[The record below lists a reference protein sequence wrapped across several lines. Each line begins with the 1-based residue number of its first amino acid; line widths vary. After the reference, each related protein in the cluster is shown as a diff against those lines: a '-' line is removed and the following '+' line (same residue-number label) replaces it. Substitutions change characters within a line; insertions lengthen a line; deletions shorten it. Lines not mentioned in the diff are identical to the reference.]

1 MERKHFI
8 LNAKS
13 ILLILLLV
21 TTGCATKSSMSAD
34 FNPDDPYEKSNRKV
48 FEFNN
53 KIDKLFLRPVTD
65 FYDKATPEFAQT
77 SITNFFAN
85 LDDIRISI
93 NNLLQGNVVESMS
106 DITRFFI
113 NSIFG
118 LGGFF
123 DVASEIGLEKHSE
136 DFGQTLG
143 KWGAKPGPYLML
155 PFLGPSTTRDAFTF
169 VGDTALAPALSLDDN
184 AARVGLISL
193 DLINTYSAFT
203 GIADIESKDQ
213 YAFLRDAYLERRK
226 YEINDGLSEEDL
238 SNDEDFEDFLS
249 LIHI

>member
-1 MERKHFI
+1 MGRNHFI
-8 LNAKS
+8 SIVRS

-21 TTGCATKSSMSAD
+21 ITGCATTSNLSGD

-123 DVASEIGLEKHSE
+123 DVASEMGLEKHSE

-184 AARVGLISL
+184 AARLGLISL

-226 YEINDGLSEEDL
+226 YEVNDGLSEEEL
-238 SNDEDFEDFLS
+238 SQDEDFEDF
-249 LIHI
+249 

>member
-1 MERKHFI
+1 MERNHFI

-13 ILLILLLV
+13 ILLILFLA
-21 TTGCATKSSMSAD
+21 TTGCATTSKLSDD

-123 DVASEIGLEKHSE
+123 DVASEMGLEKHSE

-169 VGDTALAPALSLDDN
+169 IGDTALAPALSLDDN

-238 SNDEDFEDFLS
+238 SNDEDFEDF
-249 LIHI
+249 

>member
-1 MERKHFI
+1 MKKGHFI
-8 LNAKS
+8 SNAKS
-13 ILLILLLV
+13 ILLILFLA
-21 TTGCATKSSMSAD
+21 TSGCATTNNLSSD
-34 FNPDDPYEKSNRKV
+34 FNPEDPYEKSNRKV

-93 NNLLQGNVVESMS
+93 NNLLQGNVVDSMS

-113 NSIFG
+113 NSVFG
-118 LGGFF
+118 LAGFF
-123 DVASEIGLEKHSE
+123 DVASEMGLEKHSE

-184 AARVGLISL
+184 RARLGLISL

-226 YEINDGLSEEDL
+226 YEVNDGLSEEEL
-238 SNDEDFEDFLS
+238 FQDEDFEDF
-249 LIHI
+249 

>member
-1 MERKHFI
+1 MERDHFI

-13 ILLILLLV
+13 ILLILFLV
-21 TTGCATKSSMSAD
+21 SSGCATTKNQSND
-34 FNPDDPYEKSNRKV
+34 FNPEDPYEKSNRKV

-53 KIDKLFLRPVTD
+53 RIDKLFLRPVTD
-65 FYDKATPEFAQT
+65 FYDSATPEFAQT
-77 SITNFFAN
+77 SITNFFSN
-85 LDDIRISI
+85 LDDIGISF
-93 NNLLQGNVVESMS
+93 NNFLQGNIVDSMS

-123 DVASEIGLEKHSE
+123 DVASEMGLEKHSE

-169 VGDTALAPALSLDDN
+169 VGDTALAPTLSLDDSE
-184 AARVGLISL
+184 ARLGLISL

-203 GIADIESKDQ
+203 GIADIESQDQ
-213 YAFLRDAYLERRK
+213 YAFLRDAYLDRRK
-226 YEINDGLSEEDL
+226 FEVNDGLSEEDL
-238 SNDEDFEDFLS
+238 SQDEDFEDF
-249 LIHI
+249 

>member
-1 MERKHFI
+1 MERTHFI
-8 LNAKS
+8 SNAKS
-13 ILLILLLV
+13 ILLILFLLI
-21 TTGCATKSSMSAD
+21 TGCATTNNLSDD
-34 FNPDDPYEKSNRKV
+34 FNPDDPYEKSNRKI

-65 FYDKATPEFAQT
+65 FYDRATPEFAQT

-123 DVASEIGLEKHSE
+123 DVATEMGLEKHSE

-169 VGDTALAPALSLDDN
+169 VGDTALAPTLSLDEN

-226 YEINDGLSEEDL
+226 YEVNDGLLIEELSE
-238 SNDEDFEDFLS
+238 DEDFEDF
-249 LIHI
+249 

>member
-1 MERKHFI
+1 MGKEHFI
-8 LNAKS
+8 SNTRS

-21 TTGCATKSSMSAD
+21 TTGCATTSNLSGD
-34 FNPDDPYEKSNRKV
+34 FNPDDPYEESNRKV

-53 KIDKLFLRPVTD
+53 KLDKLFLRPVTD

-123 DVASEIGLEKHSE
+123 DVASEMGLEKHSE

-184 AARVGLISL
+184 AARLGLISL

-213 YAFLRDAYLERRK
+213 YAFLRDAFLERRK
-226 YEINDGLSEEDL
+226 YEVNDGLSVEELTQDQ
-238 SNDEDFEDFLS
+238 DFEDF
-249 LIHI
+249 

>member
-1 MERKHFI
+1 MEKNHFI

-21 TTGCATKSSMSAD
+21 TTGCATTSSMSAD

-85 LDDIRISI
+85 LDDIRISL

-123 DVASEIGLEKHSE
+123 DVASEMGLEKHSE

-238 SNDEDFEDFLS
+238 SNDEDFEDF
-249 LIHI
+249 

>member
-1 MERKHFI
+1 MEKVYFI
-8 LNAKS
+8 SNAKS
-13 ILLILLLV
+13 ILLILFLLI
-21 TTGCATKSSMSAD
+21 TGCATTNNLSGN

-65 FYDKATPEFAQT
+65 FYDRATPEFAQT

-123 DVASEIGLEKHSE
+123 DVATEMGLEKHSE

-169 VGDTALAPALSLDDN
+169 VGDTALAPTLSLDEN
-184 AARVGLISL
+184 TARVGLISL

-226 YEINDGLSEEDL
+226 YEVNDGLLIEEL
-238 SNDEDFEDFLS
+238 SQDEDFEDF
-249 LIHI
+249 

>member
-1 MERKHFI
+1 MGKEHFI
-8 LNAKS
+8 SNARS

-21 TTGCATKSSMSAD
+21 TTGCATTSNLSGD
-34 FNPDDPYEKSNRKV
+34 FNPDDPYEESNRKV

-53 KIDKLFLRPVTD
+53 KLDKLFLRPVTD

-123 DVASEIGLEKHSE
+123 DVASEMGLEKHSE

-184 AARVGLISL
+184 AARLGLISL

-213 YAFLRDAYLERRK
+213 YAFLRDAFLERRK
-226 YEINDGLSEEDL
+226 YEVNDGLSVEELTQDQ
-238 SNDEDFEDFLS
+238 DFEDF
-249 LIHI
+249 

>member
-1 MERKHFI
+1 MERNHFI

-13 ILLILLLV
+13 ILLILFLV
-21 TTGCATKSSMSAD
+21 SSGCATTKNQSND
-34 FNPDDPYEKSNRKV
+34 FNPEDPYEKSNRKV
-48 FEFNN
+48 FEFNS
-53 KIDKLFLRPVTD
+53 KIDKLFLRPITD
-65 FYDKATPEFAQT
+65 FYDSATPEFAQT
-77 SITNFFAN
+77 SITNFFSN
-85 LDDIRISI
+85 LDDIGISF
-93 NNLLQGNVVESMS
+93 NNFLQGNIVDSMS
-106 DITRFFI
+106 DLTRFFI

-169 VGDTALAPALSLDDN
+169 VGDTALAPTLSLDDSE
-184 AARVGLISL
+184 ARLGLISL

-203 GIADIESKDQ
+203 GIADIESQDQ
-213 YAFLRDAYLERRK
+213 YAFLRDAYLDRRK
-226 YEINDGLSEEDL
+226 FEVNDGLSEEDL
-238 SNDEDFEDFLS
+238 SQDEDFEDF
-249 LIHI
+249 

>member
-1 MERKHFI
+1 MERTYFI
-8 LNAKS
+8 SNAKS
-13 ILLILLLV
+13 ILLILFLLI
-21 TTGCATKSSMSAD
+21 TGCATTNNLSGN

-65 FYDKATPEFAQT
+65 FYDRATPEFAQT

-85 LDDIRISI
+85 LDVIRISI

-123 DVASEIGLEKHSE
+123 DVATEMGLEKHSE

-169 VGDTALAPALSLDDN
+169 VGDTALAPTLSLDEN
-184 AARVGLISL
+184 TARVGLISL

-226 YEINDGLSEEDL
+226 YEVNDGLLIEEL
-238 SNDEDFEDFLS
+238 SQDEDFEDF
-249 LIHI
+249 

>member
-1 MERKHFI
+1 MERNHFI

-21 TTGCATKSSMSAD
+21 TTGCATTSKLSGD

-123 DVASEIGLEKHSE
+123 DVASEMGLEKHSE

-238 SNDEDFEDFLS
+238 SNDEDFEDF
-249 LIHI
+249 

>member
-1 MERKHFI
+1 MERNHFI

-13 ILLILLLV
+13 ILLILFLV
-21 TTGCATKSSMSAD
+21 SSGCATTKNQSND
-34 FNPDDPYEKSNRKV
+34 FNPEDPYEKSNRKV
-48 FEFNN
+48 FEFNS
-53 KIDKLFLRPVTD
+53 KIDKLFLRPITD
-65 FYDKATPEFAQT
+65 FYDSATPEFAQT
-77 SITNFFAN
+77 SITNFFSN
-85 LDDIRISI
+85 LDDIGISF
-93 NNLLQGNVVESMS
+93 NNFLQGNIVDSMS

-169 VGDTALAPALSLDDN
+169 VGDTALAPTLSLDDSE
-184 AARVGLISL
+184 ARLGLISL

-203 GIADIESKDQ
+203 GIADIESQDQ
-213 YAFLRDAYLERRK
+213 YAFIRDAYLDRRK
-226 YEINDGLSEEDL
+226 FEVNDGLSEEDL
-238 SNDEDFEDFLS
+238 SQDEDFEDF
-249 LIHI
+249 

>member
-1 MERKHFI
+1 MERNHFI

-13 ILLILLLV
+13 ILLILFLV
-21 TTGCATKSSMSAD
+21 SSGCATTKNQSND
-34 FNPDDPYEKSNRKV
+34 FNPEDPYEKSNRKV

-53 KIDKLFLRPVTD
+53 RIDKLFLRPVTD
-65 FYDKATPEFAQT
+65 FYDSATPEFAQT
-77 SITNFFAN
+77 SITNFFSN
-85 LDDIRISI
+85 LDDIGISF
-93 NNLLQGNVVESMS
+93 NNFLQGNIVDSMS

-123 DVASEIGLEKHSE
+123 DVASEMGLEKHSE

-169 VGDTALAPALSLDDN
+169 VGDTALAPTLSLDDSE
-184 AARVGLISL
+184 ARLGLISL

-203 GIADIESKDQ
+203 GIADIESQDQ
-213 YAFLRDAYLERRK
+213 YAFLRDAYLDRRK
-226 YEINDGLSEEDL
+226 FEVNDGLSVEDL
-238 SNDEDFEDFLS
+238 SQDEDFEDF
-249 LIHI
+249 

>member
-1 MERKHFI
+1 MERAYFI
-8 LNAKS
+8 SNAKS
-13 ILLILLLV
+13 ILLILFLLI
-21 TTGCATKSSMSAD
+21 TGCATTNNLSGN

-65 FYDKATPEFAQT
+65 FYDRATPEFAQT

-123 DVASEIGLEKHSE
+123 DVATEMGLEKHSE

-169 VGDTALAPALSLDDN
+169 VGDTALAPTLSLEEN
-184 AARVGLISL
+184 TARVGLISL

-226 YEINDGLSEEDL
+226 YEVNDGLLIEEL
-238 SNDEDFEDFLS
+238 SQDEDFEDF
-249 LIHI
+249 

>member
-1 MERKHFI
+1 MERNHFI

-21 TTGCATKSSMSAD
+21 TTGCATTNTQSGD

-123 DVASEIGLEKHSE
+123 DVASEMGLEKHSE

-238 SNDEDFEDFLS
+238 SNDEDFEDF
-249 LIHI
+249 

>member
-1 MERKHFI
+1 MERDHFI

-13 ILLILLLV
+13 ILLILFLV
-21 TTGCATKSSMSAD
+21 TSGCATTKNLSND
-34 FNPDDPYEKSNRKV
+34 FNPEDPYEKSNRKV

-65 FYDKATPEFAQT
+65 FYDSATPEFAQT
-77 SITNFFAN
+77 SITNFFSN
-85 LDDIRISI
+85 LDDIGISF
-93 NNLLQGNVVESMS
+93 NNFLQGNIVDSMS

-123 DVASEIGLEKHSE
+123 DVASEMGLEKHSE

-169 VGDTALAPALSLDDN
+169 VGDTALAPTLSLNDSE
-184 AARVGLISL
+184 ARIGLISL

-203 GIADIESKDQ
+203 GIADIESQDQ
-213 YAFLRDAYLERRK
+213 YAFLRDAYLDRRK
-226 YEINDGLSEEDL
+226 FEVNDGLSQDDL
-238 SNDEDFEDFLS
+238 SQDQDFEDF
-249 LIHI
+249 

>member
-1 MERKHFI
+1 MGKNHFI
-8 LNAKS
+8 SIVRS

-21 TTGCATKSSMSAD
+21 ITGCATTSNLSGD

-123 DVASEIGLEKHSE
+123 DVASEMGLEKHSE

-143 KWGAKPGPYLML
+143 K
-155 PFLGPSTTRDAFTF
+155 
-169 VGDTALAPALSLDDN
+169 
-184 AARVGLISL
+184 
-193 DLINTYSAFT
+193 
-203 GIADIESKDQ
+203 
-213 YAFLRDAYLERRK
+213 
-226 YEINDGLSEEDL
+226 
-238 SNDEDFEDFLS
+238 
-249 LIHI
+249 

>member
-1 MERKHFI
+1 MEKAYFI
-8 LNAKS
+8 SNAKS
-13 ILLILLLV
+13 ILLILFLLI
-21 TTGCATKSSMSAD
+21 TGCATTNNLSGN

-65 FYDKATPEFAQT
+65 FYDRATPEFAQT

-123 DVASEIGLEKHSE
+123 DVATEMGLEKHSE

-169 VGDTALAPALSLDDN
+169 VGDTALAPTLSLEEN
-184 AARVGLISL
+184 TARVGLISL

-226 YEINDGLSEEDL
+226 YEVNDGLLIEEL
-238 SNDEDFEDFLS
+238 SQDEDFEDF
-249 LIHI
+249 

>member
-1 MERKHFI
+1 MKKGHFI
-8 LNAKS
+8 SNAKS
-13 ILLILLLV
+13 ILLILFLA
-21 TTGCATKSSMSAD
+21 TSGCATTNNLSSD
-34 FNPDDPYEKSNRKV
+34 FNPEDPYEKSNRKV

-53 KIDKLFLRPVTD
+53 KIDNLFLRPVPD
-65 FYDKATPEFAQT
+65 FYDKTTPEFAQT

-113 NSIFG
+113 NSVFG
-118 LGGFF
+118 LAGFF
-123 DVASEIGLEKHSE
+123 DVASEMGLEKHSE

-184 AARVGLISL
+184 RARLGLISL

-226 YEINDGLSEEDL
+226 FEVNDGLSEEEL
-238 SNDEDFEDFLS
+238 FQDEDFEDF
-249 LIHI
+249 

>member
-1 MERKHFI
+1 MERAYFI
-8 LNAKS
+8 SNAKS
-13 ILLILLLV
+13 ILLILFLLI
-21 TTGCATKSSMSAD
+21 TGCATTNNLSGN

-65 FYDKATPEFAQT
+65 FYDRATPEFAQT

-123 DVASEIGLEKHSE
+123 DVATEMGLEKHSE

-169 VGDTALAPALSLDDN
+169 VGDTALAPTLSLDEN
-184 AARVGLISL
+184 TARVGLISL

-226 YEINDGLSEEDL
+226 YEVNDGLLIEEL
-238 SNDEDFEDFLS
+238 SQDEDFEDF
-249 LIHI
+249 

>member
-1 MERKHFI
+1 MEREHFI

-21 TTGCATKSSMSAD
+21 TTGCATTNNMSVD
-34 FNPDDPYEKSNRKV
+34 LNPEDPYEKSNRKV

-123 DVASEIGLEKHSE
+123 DVASEMGLEKHSE

-238 SNDEDFEDFLS
+238 SNDEDFEDF
-249 LIHI
+249 

>member
-1 MERKHFI
+1 MERNHFI
-8 LNAKS
+8 SNVRS

-21 TTGCATKSSMSAD
+21 TTGCATTNTISDD

-123 DVASEIGLEKHSE
+123 DVASEMGLEKHSE

-155 PFLGPSTTRDAFTF
+155 PFYGPSSPRDLVGRPISGVLSGTFSIEESDVRLSITALDALETRARLLDVESLI
-169 VGDTALAPALSLDDN
+169 VGDKYTFIKNSYLQYSEFEVQDGEEIEDDFTDDMDDFLLDD
-184 AARVGLISL
+184 
-193 DLINTYSAFT
+193 
-203 GIADIESKDQ
+203 
-213 YAFLRDAYLERRK
+213 
-226 YEINDGLSEEDL
+226 
-238 SNDEDFEDFLS
+238 
-249 LIHI
+249 

>member
-1 MERKHFI
+1 MERNHFI

-21 TTGCATKSSMSAD
+21 TTGCATTSKLSGD

-123 DVASEIGLEKHSE
+123 DVASEMGLEKHSE

-143 KWGAKPGPYLML
+143 KWGAKSGPYLML

-169 VGDTALAPALSLDDN
+169 FGDTALAPALSLDDN

-226 YEINDGLSEEDL
+226 YEINDGLSEEEL
-238 SNDEDFEDFLS
+238 SQDEDFEDF
-249 LIHI
+249 

>member
-21 TTGCATKSSMSAD
+21 TTGCATTSSMSGD

-123 DVASEIGLEKHSE
+123 DVASEMGLEKHSE

-169 VGDTALAPALSLDDN
+169 VGDTALAPVLSLDDN

-238 SNDEDFEDFLS
+238 SNDEDFEDF
-249 LIHI
+249 

>member
-21 TTGCATKSSMSAD
+21 TTGCATTNSMSGD
-34 FNPDDPYEKSNRKV
+34 FNLDDPYEKSNRKV

-123 DVASEIGLEKHSE
+123 DVASEMGLEKHSE

-238 SNDEDFEDFLS
+238 SNDEDFEDF
-249 LIHI
+249 

>member
-21 TTGCATKSSMSAD
+21 TTGCATTNNISVD
-34 FNPDDPYEKSNRKV
+34 FNPEDPYENSNRKV

-123 DVASEIGLEKHSE
+123 DVASEMGLEKHSE

-238 SNDEDFEDFLS
+238 SNDEDFEDF
-249 LIHI
+249 

>member
-238 SNDEDFEDFLS
+238 SNDEDFEDF
-249 LIHI
+249 

>member
-1 MERKHFI
+1 MERNHFI

-13 ILLILLLV
+13 ILLILFLV
-21 TTGCATKSSMSAD
+21 SSGCATTKNQSND
-34 FNPDDPYEKSNRKV
+34 FNPEDPYEKSNRKV
-48 FEFNN
+48 FEFNS
-53 KIDKLFLRPVTD
+53 KIDNLFLRPITD
-65 FYDKATPEFAQT
+65 FYDSATPEFAQT
-77 SITNFFAN
+77 SITNFFSN
-85 LDDIRISI
+85 LDDIGISF
-93 NNLLQGNVVESMS
+93 NNFLQGNIVDSMS

-169 VGDTALAPALSLDDN
+169 VGDTALAPTLSLDDSE
-184 AARVGLISL
+184 ARLGLISL

-203 GIADIESKDQ
+203 GIADIESQDQ
-213 YAFLRDAYLERRK
+213 YAFIRDAYLDRRK
-226 YEINDGLSEEDL
+226 FEVNDGLSEEDL
-238 SNDEDFEDFLS
+238 SQDEDFEDF
-249 LIHI
+249 

>member
-1 MERKHFI
+1 MKKSHFI

-13 ILLILLLV
+13 ILLILLLSI
-21 TTGCATKSSMSAD
+21 TGCATTKNFSD
-34 FNPDDPYEKSNRKV
+34 NFNPDDPYEKSNRKV
-48 FEFNN
+48 FEFNS
-53 KIDKLFLRPVTD
+53 KVDKLFLRPITD
-65 FYDKATPEFAQT
+65 LYDRTTPEFAQT

-85 LDDIRISI
+85 LDDISISI

-113 NSIFG
+113 NTIFG

-123 DVASEIGLEKHSE
+123 DVASEMGLEKHSE

-143 KWGAKPGPYLML
+143 KWGAEPGPYLML

-169 VGDTALAPALSLDDN
+169 VGDTSLAPTLSLDDN
-184 AARVGLISL
+184 GSRLGMVSL

-203 GIADIESKDQ
+203 GIADIESQDQ

-226 YEINDGLSEEDL
+226 YEVNDGLSEEDL
-238 SNDEDFEDFLS
+238 SQDEDFEDF
-249 LIHI
+249 

>member
-21 TTGCATKSSMSAD
+21 TTGCATTSKLSGD

-123 DVASEIGLEKHSE
+123 DVASEMGLEKHSE

-226 YEINDGLSEEDL
+226 YEVNDGLSEEEL
-238 SNDEDFEDFLS
+238 SQDEDFEDF
-249 LIHI
+249 

>member
-21 TTGCATKSSMSAD
+21 TTGCATTSGTSGD

-123 DVASEIGLEKHSE
+123 DVASEMGLEKHSE

-238 SNDEDFEDFLS
+238 SNDEDFEDF
-249 LIHI
+249 

>member
-123 DVASEIGLEKHSE
+123 DVASEMGLEKHSE

-238 SNDEDFEDFLS
+238 SSDEDFEDF
-249 LIHI
+249 

>member
-1 MERKHFI
+1 MERTYFI
-8 LNAKS
+8 SNAKS
-13 ILLILLLV
+13 ILLILFMLI
-21 TTGCATKSSMSAD
+21 TGCATTNNLSGN

-65 FYDKATPEFAQT
+65 FYDRATPEFAQT

-123 DVASEIGLEKHSE
+123 DVATEMGLEKHSE

-169 VGDTALAPALSLDDN
+169 VGDTALAPTLSLEEN
-184 AARVGLISL
+184 TARVGLISL

-226 YEINDGLSEEDL
+226 YEVNDGLLIEEL
-238 SNDEDFEDFLS
+238 SQDEDFEDF
-249 LIHI
+249 